1 MVRISAAIEDQFSS
15 VESCQT
21 LSTVP
26 VAFSFLLRSGNTE
39 LLSHQ
44 KIQAFPANI
53 SPLWLPCCSS
63 QRCCRCNPKRSALLK
78 DPCGSLSEKLKL
90 CWICTA
96 CSGWSGGITT
106 DVSEDDNQQQPSET
120 ELENPEANESNKFLV
135 EYLWV
140 GIVHEV
146 KGDPHS
152 LSSDCTLVVWRIAEK
167 MLGIECWS
175 ILWLQWA
182 NLTTVLPT
190 NSTWAWEVLY
200 LKQYKMC
207 FANITAENPYHSLQ
221 TFHLLDIMN
230 LLCPLAYNLPLKFC
244 VWGWG
249 GGGGRRGIYDEK

>member
-1 MVRISAAIEDQFSS
+1 MTSLLFITEV
-15 VESCQT
+15 
-21 LSTVP
+21 LSLQSEAV
-26 VAFSFLLRSGNTE
+26 SFTKGFMWAGVI
-39 LLSHQ
+39 
-44 KIQAFPANI
+44 K
-53 SPLWLPCCSS
+53 
-63 QRCCRCNPKRSALLK
+63 ALL
-78 DPCGSLSEKLKL
+78 DLHCLFRVIWRS
-90 CWICTA
+90 
-96 CSGWSGGITT
+96 TT
-106 DVSEDDNQQQPSET
+106 DVSADDNQQQSSET

-207 FANITAENPYHSLQ
+207 FANITAEKPYHSLQ

-230 LLCPLAYNLPLKFC
+230 VLCPLAYNLPLKFC
-244 VWGWG
+244 VCGWG
-249 GGGGRRGIYDEK
+249 GQERHLWWEIINIIMLQAKRTIFITHAFCPFSLLVSHFE